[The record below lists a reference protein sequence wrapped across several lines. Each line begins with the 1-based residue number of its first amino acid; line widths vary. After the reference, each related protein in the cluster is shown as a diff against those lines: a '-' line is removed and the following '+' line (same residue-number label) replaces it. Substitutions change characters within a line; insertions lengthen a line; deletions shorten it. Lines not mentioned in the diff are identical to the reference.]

1 MIDQAVAILRGVATR
16 SSRADAV
23 EPSLLEAWGLVMD
36 VILEQ
41 RFRWGEVATLLGIS
55 QGGVRA
61 LLALDGEH
69 PPSMGE
75 LAVIM
80 SCDPSYITAVVDDLE
95 GAGLAHREP
104 SENDRRVKVVS
115 LTSDGVLAL
124 RTVRDRLL
132 ATPPGFAG
140 LDPKDQRQL
149 ARLLQR
155 GLGTGRTAE

>member
-1 MIDQAVAILRGVATR
+1 MATR
-16 SSRADAV
+16 TSPGDDV
-23 EPSLLEAWGLVMD
+23 EPSLLEAWSLVMD

-41 RFRWGEVATLLGIS
+41 RFRWGEVATRLGIS

-75 LAVIM
+75 LAVVM

-95 GAGLAHREP
+95 GAGLARREP
-104 SENDRRVKVVS
+104 SDHDRRVKVVV

-124 RTVRDRLL
+124 RTVRDHLL
-132 ATPPGFAG
+132 ATPSGFAG
-140 LDPKDQRQL
+140 LDAEDQRQL
-149 ARLLQR
+149 ARLLHR
-155 GLGTGRTAE
+155 GLRTGQTTE